1 MARRKEREAAAAERE
16 SRLASSKLN
25 VNGPTAIN
33 VEEKYRYMLAPAM
46 VKREGAVDDAW
57 DD

>member
-1 MARRKEREAAAAERE
+1 MAAQREA
-16 SRLASSKLN
+16 RLASSKLN

-33 VEEKYRYMLAPAM
+33 IEEKYRYMLAPAM
-46 VKREGAVDDAW
+46 VKGDGANDDAW